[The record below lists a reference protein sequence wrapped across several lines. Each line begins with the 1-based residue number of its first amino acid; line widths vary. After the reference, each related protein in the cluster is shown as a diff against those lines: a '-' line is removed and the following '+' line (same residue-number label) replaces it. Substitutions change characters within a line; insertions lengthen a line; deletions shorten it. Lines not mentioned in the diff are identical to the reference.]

1 MKKILLLLTL
11 ISFSSLFGQEDPLY
25 SQYQFNQLMINPAYA
40 GIYNQVSGGLISRFQ
55 WAGIDG
61 GPRTNTATIQSALK
75 DGSIGLG
82 AIILNDRFGVSN
94 NYEIQIASSYN
105 INLGDARFAMGL
117 QGGIIQYGYDFNDV
131 EFDFFDDPEIT
142 QGHDTFFT
150 PNFGVGFMYMSQ
162 NFFIGA
168 SIPRILDASVTDGST
183 TSERYKKHYYF
194 TSGYVKEINNIP
206 VKAMALMRYKQDGN
220 FSTDLSLTMYLD
232 MAVWAGV
239 TIRDL
244 KHFGV
249 LSIFEV
255 GKKMKIGYS
264 FEIPSNSLV
273 YGNFGT
279 HEVSILFNFNVSQ
292 QNMFVEKYF

>member
-1 MKKILLLLTL
+1 MRKAISLLML
-11 ISFSSLFGQEDPLY
+11 ISFSSLHSQEDPLY

-61 GPRTNTATIQSALK
+61 GPRTNTATIQAALK
-75 DGSIGLG
+75 SGSIGLG
-82 AIILNDRFGVSN
+82 AVILNDRFGVSN
-94 NYEIQIASSYN
+94 NYEIQVAASYN
-105 INLGDARFAMGL
+105 INLETSRFAMGL
-117 QGGIIQYGYDFNDV
+117 QGGMIQYGYDFSNV
-131 EFDFFDDPEIT
+131 EFDFLDDPEIMS
-142 QGHDTFFT
+142 GHDTFYK

-162 NFFIGA
+162 TFFVGA
-168 SIPRILDASVTDGST
+168 SIPRILNVSITDGST
-183 TSERYKKHYYF
+183 TSERYKKHYYL
-194 TSGYVKEINNIP
+194 TAGYVTEIDRIP
-206 VKAMALMRYKQDGN
+206 VKAMSMMRYKQDGN
-220 FSTDLSLTMYLD
+220 LSTDLSLSIYLD

-255 GKKMKIGYS
+255 GDKMKIGYS

-279 HEVSILFNFNVSQ
+279 HEVSLLFNFNVSK
-292 QNMFVEKYF
+292 QNMFVDKYF